1 MFQKI
6 AKHRANDASNDVH
19 RPPLSVIE
27 HDRAEDGGRGSSF
40 PNSQCGIFQ
49 DMFSTT
55 PPIFSLP
62 PAPGFVRRDSAGTA
76 TNNGKEGAIRMSSVL
91 EHDRAQDGGRGS
103 SFPNS
108 HCGMSQ
114 DMFAPTPP
122 IFSLPPARRWIRLC
136 WSLIRYAVSCALN
149 LCTSSFLE
157 LWNLSTKRI
166 L

>member
-114 DMFAPTPP
+114 DMPQFFRALGVSLKLSGGLSRKNSSSTQVMCFTMSPTGPCNDP
-122 IFSLPPARRWIRLC
+122 RDRCLKDKA
-136 WSLIRYAVSCALN
+136 
-149 LCTSSFLE
+149 
-157 LWNLSTKRI
+157 
-166 L
+166 